1 MTRVLYLANVRLPTE
16 KAHGLQ
22 IMQNCEAFAECG
34 ADVTLWA
41 ARRVNTPELRGR
53 DPFAHY
59 GVERRFRL
67 RRLPTLDLLPFVP
80 GQTGTLA
87 KVCFAVQMLTY
98 IVSAW
103 AGLLFARADVL
114 YSRDAYVLLITAPL
128 ARLKRMRIGYEAH
141 TRAGSRF
148 GRWAQARAARG
159 AQVFTTTAR
168 LGEDIAALG
177 VEPARIHTAHDGIRA
192 ARFADMPDQAAAR
205 VALGWPADAF
215 IVGYVGRLQT
225 MAMDKGVGLLIEAL
239 ASVPGAMLALVGGPE
254 AQAEE
259 YRGRW
264 AALGLE
270 PARFLYAGQV
280 APARVPLLL
289 AAFDVCAMPLPWTEH
304 FAYYASA
311 IKLFEY
317 MAAGRALVASDLPST
332 REVVADGESALLFPP
347 GDAPALAAAIRRLK
361 ADSALRERLGAA
373 GQTLVMERF
382 TWRARAEAILAA
394 LTG

>member
-22 IMQNCEAFAECG
+22 IMQNCEAFAAAG
-34 ADVTLWA
+34 AEVTLWA
-41 ARRVNTPELRGR
+41 ARRVNTPELRGA
-53 DPFAHY
+53 DAFAHY

-80 GQTGTLA
+80 GQTGALA

-103 AGLLFARADVL
+103 FGLLFARADVL
-114 YSRDAYVLLITAPL
+114 YSRDAYILLVTAPL
-128 ARLKRMRIGYEAH
+128 ARLKGMRVGYEAH

-148 GRWAQARAARG
+148 GRWAQVQAARG

-177 VEPARIHTAHDGIRA
+177 VDTARIHTAHDGIRA
-192 ARFADMPDQAAAR
+192 ARFADMPGQAAAR
-205 VALGWPADAF
+205 QALGWPADAF

-225 MAMDKGVGLLIEAL
+225 MAMDKGVGLLIDAL
-239 ASVPGAMLALVGGPE
+239 AQLPGACLGLVGGPE
-254 AQAEE
+254 AQAEA
-259 YRGRW
+259 YRARW
-264 AALGLE
+264 AALGLD
-270 PARFLYAGQV
+270 PAGFLYAGQV
-280 APARVPLLL
+280 APDRVPLLL
-289 AAFDVCAMPLPWTEH
+289 AAFDVCVMPLPWTEH

-317 MAAGRALVASDLPST
+317 MASGRALVASDLPST
-332 REVVADGESALLFPP
+332 REVVADGETALLFPP
-347 GDAPALAAAIRRLK
+347 GDAAALAAALQHLQR
-361 ADSALRERLGAA
+361 DPALRERLAA
-373 GQTLVMERF
+373 AAARRVADY
-382 TWRARAEAILAA
+382 TWDARARRILAA
-394 LTG
+394 LAG